1 MVIDKGS
8 GYNLF
13 KLYLSIEHGFWK
25 RNTCTVSPRVAVTKV
40 AVSDKGSGY
49 IICLSIE
56 HGLGNK
62 GMHCV
67 TQGADA
73 KAGVIDKG
81 SGYNLFKL
89 CLSIEHGFWK
99 RNTCNDREC

>member
-1 MVIDKGS
+1 MYS
-8 GYNLF
+8 GNGIHAL
-13 KLYLSIEHGFWK
+13 
-25 RNTCTVSPRVAVTKV
+25 SPRVAVTKV
-40 AVSDKGSGY
+40 AVSDKDSEY

-73 KAGVIDKG
+73 KAGDTDKG

-89 CLSIEHGFWK
+89 CLSIEHGLGNK
-99 RNTCNDREC
+99 GMNCVTQSTVAKAVAIDKGS